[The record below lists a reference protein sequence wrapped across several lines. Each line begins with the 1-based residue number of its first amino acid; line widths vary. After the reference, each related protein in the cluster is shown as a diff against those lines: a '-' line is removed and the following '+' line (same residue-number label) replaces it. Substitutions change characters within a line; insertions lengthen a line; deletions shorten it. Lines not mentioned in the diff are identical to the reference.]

1 MAAIITAAAAKQAK
15 QQAAQQQPEAQQAQA
30 QRHSRRAQQG
40 SSSLVELLDSDEPS
54 QGQPAAVHC
63 STGVLSEQARMA
75 AEREAALRQQL
86 EEAAAAGLED
96 EEEDEED
103 LVGELP
109 TDLLSMLLFATK
121 AAACS
126 FESRAD

>member
-40 SSSLVELLDSDEPS
+40 STGELLDSHEPS